1 MLCISG
7 LWHGAGIHFILW
19 GALHGIAMVIH
30 RIYSESD
37 LFKIPRI
44 ASIIFTFTIVSLFWV
59 AFRSD
64 NVHSMT
70 EVYRNL
76 FCLNIPCGV
85 SWEIKS
91 GFDLHQLRPYIFMLV
106 LSFIIVYLFPKA
118 QDIFDKH
125 SERYAFLFA
134 IVSSVAIWLTIV
146 KVFTNSY
153 TTFIYFNF

>member
-7 LWHGAGIHFILW
+7 LWHGAGMQFVLW
-19 GALHGIAMVIH
+19 GALHGIAMVLH
-30 RIYSESD
+30 RIYSESN

-64 NVHSMT
+64 NVHSLT
-70 EVYRNL
+70 EVYKNL
-76 FCLNIPCGV
+76 FFINIPHGV

-91 GFDLHQLRPYIFMLV
+91 GFDLHQLRPFLYTIL

-118 QDIFDKH
+118 QDIFDKY
-125 SERYAFLFA
+125 SERYALLFSIISA
-134 IVSSVAIWLTIV
+134 VAIWITIA
-146 KVFTNSY
+146 KVLTNSY